1 MGNSTILDPI
11 SIITAY
17 YDPESLT
24 CRLLIAH
31 GKQVGDFAL
40 AAAERVSHLN
50 PDLDFIR
57 KAAMLHDIGIFLT
70 HAPKLGCNGDHPYIC
85 HGFLGG
91 ELLEEKGLTRLALV
105 CERHVGVGITAEDIQ
120 GHHLP
125 LPAREM
131 VPVSLEEQIICYADK
146 FFSKIG
152 PSVSHPKSISDIKA
166 DLLPFGAEKVAQ
178 FKRWVHMF
186 NGRKENVA

>member
-1 MGNSTILDPI
+1 MLDPI
-11 SIITAY
+11 DILTEY
-17 YDPESLT
+17 YDPGSLAY
-24 CRLLIAH
+24 RLLIAH

-40 AAAERVSHLN
+40 AAAKQVSHLK

-70 HAPKLGCNGDHPYIC
+70 HAPKLGCNGDRPYIC
-85 HGFLGG
+85 HGFLGR
-91 ELLEEKGLTRLALV
+91 ELLDEKGLTRLALV
-105 CERHVGVGITAEDIQ
+105 CERHVGVGITAEDIRA
-120 GHHLP
+120 HHLP
-125 LPAREM
+125 LPARDM

-152 PSVSHPKSISDIKA
+152 PSDSHPKSISDIKA
-166 DLLPFGAEKVAQ
+166 DLLPFGAEKVVQ

-186 NGRKENVA
+186 NGKEKNVA

>member
-1 MGNSTILDPI
+1 MLDPI
-11 SIITAY
+11 SILTEYYNPGSLAY
-17 YDPESLT
+17 
-24 CRLLIAH
+24 CLLIVH

-57 KAAMLHDIGIFLT
+57 KAAMLHDIGIFQT
-70 HAPKLGCNGDHPYIC
+70 RAPKLGCNGDHPYIC

-105 CERHVGVGITAEDIQ
+105 CERHVGVGITVEDIQ

-152 PSVSHPKSISDIKA
+152 PSVLHPKSIFDIKA
-166 DLLPFGAEKVAQ
+166 GLRPFGAEQVAQ
-178 FKRWVHMF
+178 LEGWVHRV
-186 NGRKENVA
+186 NGRKKKVA